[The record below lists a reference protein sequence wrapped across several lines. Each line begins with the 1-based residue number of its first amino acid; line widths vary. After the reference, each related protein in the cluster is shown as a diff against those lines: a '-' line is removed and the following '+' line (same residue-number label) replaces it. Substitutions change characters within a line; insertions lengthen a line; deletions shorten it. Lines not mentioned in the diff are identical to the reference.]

1 MQKITFFFFF
11 FFGVVISNYGQ
22 KNEAFCAELEALS
35 QTVAELHYQARPI
48 DDSLSA
54 AVFNLFLENLD
65 EDKRLFNQE
74 QIAKFKEK
82 DYLKLDDYIKNNDC
96 RFLNTYILQLE
107 KSIAHAKQSLEKL
120 REQPLDF
127 SGTLKLKFSPENEH
141 RYSKNKATQTTY
153 WKKRISYELITNL
166 TEEDSLLSS
175 VKKTLAEEQHERKNK
190 LIDQQLCL
198 LEETSNQFGGLQKFV
213 EKQFLNAFAHYQD
226 PHTTYLDR
234 SDKVS
239 FETHIASNQATFGI
253 YTTKNNDGEIE
264 IAQIIPGSSAFKNNK
279 LEEGDILKKL
289 FSKNDEL
296 VLSCVSNREVVN
308 FMNNEDHQ
316 ETTFKVKKKNGPITN
331 VKLTKTVIKVEE
343 NSTRGYLLQHN
354 DQQVG
359 YLKIPGFY
367 TDLESPNGL
376 GVANDVAKEIFKL
389 QQEKIEGL
397 ILDLRNNGGGSMK
410 EAITLSGMFIDKGPI
425 SIVKTHKGN
434 ISTLRDPYRGK
445 VFEKPLL
452 ILVNQFSASASEL
465 FAGAMQDYHR
475 AIIVGSPTYGKSTV
489 QSIFPLDHNGELG
502 FSKITIQKFYG
513 INGTT
518 HQFKG
523 IQPDIVLP
531 SVYDDLKRG
540 ERYLPYALASDSVE
554 IQLEPKKLAAIP
566 TLPLQKN
573 SERRVSANKSFDT
586 IQKLREVFTNE
597 YLEKE
602 TEYALTV
609 ENIFNDISA
618 FQKLINQLN
627 EVKTE
632 KVSYQVKN
640 TSSTNNLL
648 IFNPDDKELNEKI
661 TKSIAEDIYIEE
673 AYFILTDFIVWIKN

>member
-166 TEEDSLLSS
+166 TEEDSLLTS

-296 VLSCVSNREVVN
+296 VVSCVSNREVVN

-316 ETTFKVKKKNGPITN
+316 ETTFRVKKKNGPITN

-425 SIVKTHKGN
+425 SIIKTHKGN

-445 VFEKPLL
+445 VFEKPVL

-489 QSIFPLDHNGELG
+489 QSIFPLDQNDELG

-531 SVYDDLKRG
+531 SVYDNLKRG

-573 SERRVSANKSFDT
+573 SKQRVSANKSFDT

-632 KVSYQVKN
+632 KLSYQVKN

-673 AYFILTDFIVWIKN
+673 AYFILTDFINN

>member
-35 QTVAELHYQARPI
+35 QTIAELHYQAKPI

-54 AVFNLFLENLD
+54 AVFKLFLENLD

-127 SGTLKLKFSPENEH
+127 SGTLKLKFSPENKH
-141 RYSKNKATQTTY
+141 HYSKNEVTQTTY

-166 TEEDSLLSS
+166 TEEDSLLTS

-296 VLSCVSNREVVN
+296 IVSCVSNREVVN

-316 ETTFKVKKKNGPITN
+316 ETTFRVKKKNGPITN

-343 NSTRGYLLQHN
+343 NSTRGYLLQHDN
-354 DQQVG
+354 KQIG

-434 ISTLRDPYRGK
+434 MSTLRDPYRGK
-445 VFEKPLL
+445 VFEKPIL

-489 QSIFPLDHNGELG
+489 QSIFPLDQNGELG

-531 SVYDDLKRG
+531 SVYDNLKRG

-554 IQLEPKKLAAIP
+554 IQLEPKKSAAIP

-632 KVSYQVKN
+632 KLSYQVKN

-673 AYFILTDFIVWIKN
+673 AYFILTDFINN

>member
-35 QTVAELHYQARPI
+35 QTIAELHYQAKPI

-74 QIAKFKEK
+74 QIANFKEK

-96 RFLNTYILQLE
+96 RFLNIYILQLE

-127 SGTLKLKFSPENEH
+127 SGTLKLKFSPENKH
-141 RYSKNKATQTTY
+141 RYSKNETTQTTY

-166 TEEDSLLSS
+166 TEEDSLLTS
-175 VKKTLAEEQHERKNK
+175 VKKILAEEQYERKNK

-264 IAQIIPGSSAFKNNK
+264 IAQIVPGSSAFKNNK

-289 FSKNDEL
+289 FSENDEL
-296 VLSCVSNREVVN
+296 VVSCVSNREVVN
-308 FMNNEDHQ
+308 FMNNKKHQ
-316 ETTFKVKKKNGPITN
+316 ETTFRVKKKNGPITN

-354 DQQVG
+354 DQQIG

-445 VFEKPLL
+445 VFEKPVL

-489 QSIFPLDHNGELG
+489 QSIFPLDQNGELG

-523 IQPDIVLP
+523 IQPDIALP
-531 SVYDDLKRG
+531 SVYDNLKRG

-573 SERRVSANKSFDT
+573 SKQRISGNKSFDT

-632 KVSYQVKN
+632 NISYQVKN

-673 AYFILTDFIVWIKN
+673 AYFILTDFINN

>member
-1 MQKITFFFFF
+1 M
-11 FFGVVISNYGQ
+11 VV
-22 KNEAFCAELEALS
+22 
-35 QTVAELHYQARPI
+35 
-48 DDSLSA
+48 
-54 AVFNLFLENLD
+54 
-65 EDKRLFNQE
+65 
-74 QIAKFKEK
+74 
-82 DYLKLDDYIKNNDC
+82 
-96 RFLNTYILQLE
+96 
-107 KSIAHAKQSLEKL
+107 
-120 REQPLDF
+120 
-127 SGTLKLKFSPENEH
+127 
-141 RYSKNKATQTTY
+141 
-153 WKKRISYELITNL
+153 
-166 TEEDSLLSS
+166 
-175 VKKTLAEEQHERKNK
+175 
-190 LIDQQLCL
+190 
-198 LEETSNQFGGLQKFV
+198 
-213 EKQFLNAFAHYQD
+213 
-226 PHTTYLDR
+226 
-234 SDKVS
+234 
-239 FETHIASNQATFGI
+239 
-253 YTTKNNDGEIE
+253 
-264 IAQIIPGSSAFKNNK
+264 
-279 LEEGDILKKL
+279 
-289 FSKNDEL
+289 
-296 VLSCVSNREVVN
+296 SCVSNREVVN

-316 ETTFKVKKKNGPITN
+316 ETTFRVKKKNGPITN

-354 DQQVG
+354 DKQIG

-445 VFEKPLL
+445 VFEKPIL

-489 QSIFPLDHNGELG
+489 QSIFPLDQNGELG

-531 SVYDDLKRG
+531 SVYDNLKRG

-573 SERRVSANKSFDT
+573 SEQRVSANKSFDT

-632 KVSYQVKN
+632 KLSYQVKN

-673 AYFILTDFIVWIKN
+673 AYFILTDFINN

>member
-35 QTVAELHYQARPI
+35 QTIAELHYQAKPI

-54 AVFNLFLENLD
+54 AVFKLFLENLD

-74 QIAKFKEK
+74 QIANFKEK

-107 KSIAHAKQSLEKL
+107 KSITHAKQSLEKL

-141 RYSKNKATQTTY
+141 RYSKNEATQTTY

-166 TEEDSLLSS
+166 TEEDSLLKS

-264 IAQIIPGSSAFKNNK
+264 IAQIVPGSSAFKNNK

-296 VLSCVSNREVVN
+296 VVSCVSNREVVN

-354 DQQVG
+354 DKQIG

-445 VFEKPLL
+445 VFEKPVL

-489 QSIFPLDHNGELG
+489 QSIFPLDQNGELG

-513 INGTT
+513 INGSA

-531 SVYDDLKRG
+531 SVYDNLKRS
-540 ERYLPYALASDSVE
+540 ERYLPYALASDSVK

-573 SERRVSANKSFDT
+573 SKQRVSANKSFDT

-632 KVSYQVKN
+632 NASYQVKN

-673 AYFILTDFIVWIKN
+673 AYFILTDFINN

>member
-1 MQKITFFFFF
+1 M
-11 FFGVVISNYGQ
+11 VV
-22 KNEAFCAELEALS
+22 
-35 QTVAELHYQARPI
+35 
-48 DDSLSA
+48 
-54 AVFNLFLENLD
+54 
-65 EDKRLFNQE
+65 
-74 QIAKFKEK
+74 
-82 DYLKLDDYIKNNDC
+82 
-96 RFLNTYILQLE
+96 
-107 KSIAHAKQSLEKL
+107 
-120 REQPLDF
+120 
-127 SGTLKLKFSPENEH
+127 
-141 RYSKNKATQTTY
+141 
-153 WKKRISYELITNL
+153 
-166 TEEDSLLSS
+166 
-175 VKKTLAEEQHERKNK
+175 
-190 LIDQQLCL
+190 
-198 LEETSNQFGGLQKFV
+198 
-213 EKQFLNAFAHYQD
+213 
-226 PHTTYLDR
+226 
-234 SDKVS
+234 
-239 FETHIASNQATFGI
+239 
-253 YTTKNNDGEIE
+253 
-264 IAQIIPGSSAFKNNK
+264 
-279 LEEGDILKKL
+279 
-289 FSKNDEL
+289 
-296 VLSCVSNREVVN
+296 SCVSNREVVN

-316 ETTFKVKKKNGPITN
+316 ETTFRVKKKNGPITN

-354 DQQVG
+354 DKQIG

-445 VFEKPLL
+445 VFEKPIL

-489 QSIFPLDHNGELG
+489 QSIFPLDQNGELG

-531 SVYDDLKRG
+531 SVYDNLKRG

-632 KVSYQVKN
+632 KLSYQVKN

-648 IFNPDDKELNEKI
+648 SFNPDDKELNEKI

-673 AYFILTDFIVWIKN
+673 AYFILTDFINN

>member
-11 FFGVVISNYGQ
+11 FFGVIISIYGQ

-35 QTVAELHYQARPI
+35 QTIAELHYQAKPI

-127 SGTLKLKFSPENEH
+127 SGTLKLKFSPENKH

-166 TEEDSLLSS
+166 TEEDSLLTS

-264 IAQIIPGSSAFKNNK
+264 IAQIVPGSSAFKNNK

-296 VLSCVSNREVVN
+296 IVSCVSNREVVN
-308 FMNNEDHQ
+308 FMNNEKHQ
-316 ETTFKVKKKNGPITN
+316 ETTFRVKKKNGPITN

-354 DQQVG
+354 DQQIG

-445 VFEKPLL
+445 VFEKPVL

-489 QSIFPLDHNGELG
+489 QSIFPLDQNGELG

-531 SVYDDLKRG
+531 SVYDNLKRG

-554 IQLEPKKLAAIP
+554 IQLEPKKLAVIP

-573 SERRVSANKSFDT
+573 SKQRISGNKSFDT

-632 KVSYQVKN
+632 NMSYQVKN

-673 AYFILTDFIVWIKN
+673 AYFILTDFINN